1 MEQQVWVC
9 RNCGEICWISGPAT
23 ECECGSHQSF
33 SIRSVKALSR
43 NDLIA
48 GIEFWMRK
56 AAQTEIT
63 LHGQE
68 LWNQEFK
75 YIVEGMGEQLQ
86 EVREA
91 LKGTPEYEKG
101 QGCTLLSLV
110 LRYIERTKREAKA

>member
-1 MEQQVWVC
+1 
-9 RNCGEICWISGPAT
+9 
-23 ECECGSHQSF
+23 
-33 SIRSVKALSR
+33 
-43 NDLIA
+43 
-48 GIEFWMRK
+48 MRK